1 MHMSQPRRR
10 PVRECVVSTR
20 GRPIREHEVEP
31 MVEGRVTGVRLRAS
45 RSELRRQG
53 VDDLEVDSNKPDHRH
68 D

>member
-1 MHMSQPRRR
+1 MSQPRRR

-31 MVEGRVTGVRLRAS
+31 MVEGRVTGVRAS
-45 RSELRRQG
+45 RSELRRRG
-53 VDDLEVDSNKPDHRH
+53 VDDLEVDSNKPDHRC